1 MTMGRKEETKARG
14 TLTLL
19 PDMEFDC
26 GRGRKLY
33 QMWGEAVIAPALMRW
48 ERSGR
53 FGLCFQGL
61 LEVLE
66 L

>member
-33 QMWGEAVIAPALMRW
+33 QMWGEAVIAP
-48 ERSGR
+48 
-53 FGLCFQGL
+53 
-61 LEVLE
+61 
-66 L
+66 